1 MTIIFREKKLE
12 NMTFGPM
19 ALDLFEQVPIRV
31 ASDNSHAAMLAL
43 ILNLSISSPE
53 ELATYSSL
61 VRNGDL

>member
-1 MTIIFREKKLE
+1 
-12 NMTFGPM
+12 MTFGPM